1 MFKNKKTN
9 DGDELP
15 KAIKKMKR
23 QREQEE
29 IKQTNSKRGKHSGKS
44 RKGKANSSNKKRKLK
59 KIIITVII
67 VIILIVGIV
76 LGVSAHTWKTLA
88 QEMMNNQNSIVID
101 TDGNTIAEL
110 GSEKKQ
116 IPISYEKIPDN
127 LKNAYVAIED
137 ERFYKHHG
145 VDIKRTASAIASYV
159 IHFGSSSFGGSTI
172 TQQLVKNLTGDSSD
186 SIIRKVKEWWKAWQ
200 LETCLSKEEILEG
213 YLNIIYV
220 GPSIYGVEA
229 GARYYFNKSVSNLSL
244 AECAFLAGINHSPN
258 SYNPFTD
265 EDNSQDIKDRTNT
278 VLSKMLELGY
288 ITEAEEQSATAE
300 LESGL
305 NFKKGEIE
313 SGSGVYSYH
322 TDALINEITEDI
334 ADKYNISE
342 TFATNYINMAGLTIH
357 STQDSSIQKET
368 ETEFEKSKYS
378 RASKIGG
385 NSSQAAMVII
395 DHTTG
400 HVLGCVGGLGE
411 KTESRPLNRATQSV
425 RQTGSSIKPLAVLA
439 PAIDKKIITAASIY
453 DDTEKDFADG
463 YHPVDYGK
471 QLGKI
476 TVRRAVESS
485 QNIPF
490 VEIMEELK
498 PKNAIKYMEKMGI
511 STLTKE
517 DESLVLALGGLQ
529 VGISPL
535 EMAAGYATIANDGE
549 YIEPVFYS
557 RIDNKSGKNI
567 LEPKQKTR
575 RVFSKEV
582 AYILKSILTQPVVGS
597 NGTATYC
604 KISGV
609 DVAAKTGT
617 TDENYD
623 RWLCGFTPYYTA
635 VAWYGYD
642 QNETV
647 EFNNRNPA
655 GLLWANVMSRIH
667 AGLKTARFEK
677 PNTVSSATI
686 CAETGKRARTGCT
699 NTYTEYFL
707 WLTVPGLCDEHSGSE
722 VDKNNS
728 NNSTNN
734 TTNNIQEIIQG
745 ITNDIDA
752 IDPQESQREN
762 MTTTNSNTTNN
773 TNTTNT
779 NTNTTN
785 SSNTNSNRTNTSSNT
800 SNTNSSSSNSN
811 NTSSGGSGNTNT
823 SNNNSTS
830 NNTNSSSS
838 SSSSGSGSGS
848 GNTNS
853 GSSETSGSDTSG
865 TDAQSFE

>member
-1 MFKNKKTN
+1 MFKNRKTN

-23 QREQEE
+23 QKEQEE
-29 IKQTNSKRGKHSGKS
+29 TKQARAKTGKYNRKS
-44 RKGKANSSNKKRKLK
+44 RKGKANSSERKRKIK
-59 KIIITVII
+59 KIIISIII
-67 VIILIVGIV
+67 VIILIISIL

-101 TDGNTIAEL
+101 TDGNTIAKL
-110 GSEKKQ
+110 GSERKQ
-116 IPISYEKIPDN
+116 VPISYEEIPDN
-127 LKNAYVAIED
+127 LKKAYVAIED
-137 ERFYKHHG
+137 ERFYSHHG
-145 VDIKRTASAIASYV
+145 VDIRRTASAIASYV
-159 IHFGSSSFGGSTI
+159 INFGSSSFGGSTI

-213 YLNIIYV
+213 YLNVIYV

-288 ITEAEEQSATAE
+288 ITETEEKTATAE
-300 LESGL
+300 LENGL
-305 NFKKGEIE
+305 NFRRGEIE
-313 SGSGVYSYH
+313 SGNGVYSYH
-322 TDALINEITEDI
+322 TDALINEITEDM

-357 STQDSSIQKET
+357 STQDSSIQEQT
-368 ETEFEKSKYS
+368 ETEFEKSRYS

-400 HVLGCVGGLGE
+400 YVLGCVGGLGE
-411 KTESRPLNRATQSV
+411 KTEARPLNRATQSV
-425 RQTGSSIKPLAVLA
+425 RQTGSSIKPLSVLA

-471 QLGKI
+471 QLGNI

-557 RIDNKSGKNI
+557 RIDNKSGENI
-567 LEPKQKTR
+567 LEPKQETR

-582 AYILKSILTQPVVGS
+582 AYILKSILTQPVIG
-597 NGTATYC
+597 NYGTATYC

-635 VAWYGYD
+635 VTWYGYD

-655 GLLWANVMSRIH
+655 GLLWANVMSRVH

-707 WLTVPGLCDEHSGSE
+707 WLTVPGLCDKHSGSE
-722 VDKNNS
+722 IDNSNS
-728 NNSTNN
+728 NNTSNS

-762 MTTTNSNTTNN
+762 MTTTNSSTTN

-830 NNTNSSSS
+830 NNTNSSSG

-865 TDAQSFE
+865 TDSQSYE